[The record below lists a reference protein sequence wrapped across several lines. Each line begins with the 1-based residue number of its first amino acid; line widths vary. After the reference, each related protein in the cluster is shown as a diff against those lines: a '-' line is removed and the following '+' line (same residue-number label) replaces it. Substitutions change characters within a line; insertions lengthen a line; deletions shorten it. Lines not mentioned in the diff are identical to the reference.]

1 MKWSFHNTGQIQRER
16 VFLEELR
23 QCGEVAEVKCY
34 GRVGVGWGGT
44 ACSRRHPAKGA
55 DDLPYAPDKKLLG
68 IPGSSLCLHLGVSL
82 GPEDSWTVIKEHSR
96 LNLSPR
102 APQTAAQQLAAITG
116 SVMGGL
122 AGSGRR
128 SGGISQSEQADTQ
141 RHIHDVTLGINSS
154 LVIFPENVFETKVF
168 DFNLHNRKIYYEQ
181 RFWSQSSCQ
190 LFCRHFFFYCGLL
203 EKCFLVLVT
212 AVP

>member
-1 MKWSFHNTGQIQRER
+1 MKWSFHNTGQIQRET

-34 GRVGVGWGGT
+34 DRVGVGWGWGGQGGVP
-44 ACSRRHPAKGA
+44 PAA
-55 DDLPYAPDKKLLG
+55 DVTQLRALTTCHTPPDKKLLG

-116 SVMGGL
+116 SVMGGWRVRDG
-122 AGSGRR
+122 AQEASAN
-128 SGGISQSEQADTQ
+128 QNKP
-141 RHIHDVTLGINSS
+141 IHSATYVTSRW
-154 LVIFPENVFETKVF
+154 E
-168 DFNLHNRKIYYEQ
+168 
-181 RFWSQSSCQ
+181 
-190 LFCRHFFFYCGLL
+190 
-203 EKCFLVLVT
+203 
-212 AVP
+212 